1 MGFRVAVGPGRCRH
15 RLFPPTNRVLREACK
30 ELERRLQ
37 SLEQQGVAVLAT
49 VPREHME
56 VLELESGAAHLFT
69 LKVELNLTETLVVLT
84 VAVPT
89 LWLPTYI
96 STAGR
101 GHIASEGL
109 VFANDGSVRE
119 APDHV
124 MREYR

>member
-1 MGFRVAVGPGRCRH
+1 MGFRLAVGPGRCRH

-30 ELERRLQ
+30 ELESRLQ
-37 SLEQQGVAVLAT
+37 RLEEQGVAGLAA
-49 VPREHME
+49 VPREHKE

-89 LWLPTYI
+89 FWFPTFI
-96 STAGR
+96 STAGI

-109 VFANDGSVRE
+109 VFADDGSVRE
-119 APDHV
+119 APEHV
-124 MREYR
+124 MAEYR

>member
-1 MGFRVAVGPGRCRH
+1 MGFRFAVGSGRCRH

-30 ELERRLQ
+30 ELQSRLER
-37 SLEQQGVAVLAT
+37 LEQQGVAVLAT
-49 VPREHME
+49 LPREHVE
-56 VLELESGAAHLFT
+56 VLEFESGAAHLFT
-69 LKVELNLTETLVVLT
+69 LKVELDLTETLVVLT

-89 LWLPTYI
+89 LWLPTYF
-96 STAGR
+96 STAGI

-109 VFANDGSVRE
+109 VFSSDGSVSE